1 MGYVVSHIL
10 SNLWSINTG
19 QSSTYVQFLHRQRSE
34 HQLSSSWSTT
44 LGHLGQRIEECIL
57 PPQTLQVWFYAE
69 SWKGCRYVEQLPSS
83 AIKKWIF
90 FFEVSFLRFFWSLP
104 PPTGNPHFHEIVLEE
119 VKSFYTLRN
128 GGWPVFSISFNF
140 TKTSSNFTKFRTSRP
155 LWSEVQTLNFLKW
168 SSWNSTDFMKP
179 RFKSHQKVHELHE
192 SPTCSQNLCL
202 LWINKAR
209 GKDKGYIWVSV
220 RWKTTN

>member
-1 MGYVVSHIL
+1 MTPLSNTKGNFSVYVLTVVRWRGYGVCSVTYSL

-34 HQLSSSWSTT
+34 HLLSSSWSTT

-83 AIKKWIF
+83 AIKNWIF
-90 FFEVSFLRFFWSLP
+90 FFEVSL
-104 PPTGNPHFHEIVLEE
+104 
-119 VKSFYTLRN
+119 LRN

-140 TKTSSNFTKFRTSRP
+140 TKTSSNFTNFRTSRP
-155 LWSEVQTLNFLKW
+155 LWSEVQELNFLKW
-168 SSWNSTDFMKP
+168 SSWNSTDSFVYYESIKREVKIRGIYECRSMKDYKLNLLASRTP
-179 RFKSHQKVHELHE
+179 RG
-192 SPTCSQNLCL
+192 L
-202 LWINKAR
+202 L
-209 GKDKGYIWVSV
+209 
-220 RWKTTN
+220 